1 LFTLLART
9 LGGFAVI
16 AVVARQSAATEA
28 HSAPVTPAAQSV
40 AIVIEAQSMPEADET
55 CAPPIILTPDSY
67 RRTFRVTA
75 YCDRGITAAGIESG
89 YGQCAAPAD
98 IPFGTKIYVPE
109 LGQTFVVT
117 DRTHKRFRHNTVDIF
132 MPDREDCLKFGRN
145 YLQCEVTL
153 PEETVKYG
161 SPTLAG
167 LIAER
172 DS

>member
-1 LFTLLART
+1 MFTLLART

-16 AVVARQSAATEA
+16 ALVARQSAATDS
-28 HSAPVTPAAQSV
+28 HSAFVSPSAQTVTAV
-40 AIVIEAQSMPEADET
+40 MEAQSIPEADET
-55 CAPPIILTPDSY
+55 CAPPIILAADSY

-75 YCDRGITAAGIESG
+75 YCDRGITAAGIQSG

-117 DRTHKRFRHNTVDIF
+117 DRTHRRFRHNTVDIF
-132 MPDREDCLKFGRN
+132 MPDRTDCLKFGRN
-145 YLQCEVTL
+145 YLECEVTL